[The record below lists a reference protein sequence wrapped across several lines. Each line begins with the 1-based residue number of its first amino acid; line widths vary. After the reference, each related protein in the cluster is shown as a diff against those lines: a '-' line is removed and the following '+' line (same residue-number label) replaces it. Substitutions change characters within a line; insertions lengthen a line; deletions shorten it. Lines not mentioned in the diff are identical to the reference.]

1 MAFGLLGDL
10 GKVKRL
16 TAFTRVGCGNN
27 PVHHAA
33 LDFYDTAKEQMHAM
47 MDWRRARKI
56 KALTMHADPPVVS
69 GLWSYK
75 YVRPPDA
82 LLIRKLIDVSGTEY
96 EWEQGNEER
105 VDGNG
110 QAFNDEYIYC
120 NETDMYALYSILI
133 GEDRYMPGMAQLH
146 ALILADSIAMTATGK
161 EGTGMAISAK
171 LHQRMETLCMGLGA
185 KEGYVANEK
194 GENAMTDLF

>member
-96 EWEQGNEER
+96 EWDQGNEER
-105 VDGNG
+105 VANG
-110 QAFNDEYIYC
+110 RTFDDEYLYA
-120 NETDMYALYSILI
+120 NATDLYAWYAILI

-146 ALILADSIAMTATGK
+146 ALVLADSIAMTATGK

-171 LHQRMETLCMGLGA
+171 LHQRMETLCMGLA
-185 KEGYVANEK
+185 AQEGYVANEG
-194 GENAMTDLF
+194 GEHAMTKLF